1 MLFDKSIKKSMGM
14 TAEQISFVK
23 GMEKAGRLAAE
34 TLKYAES
41 LIRIGVSTKELDQAI
56 HEFTLSRGATSGPLG
71 YHGYPFAI
79 CTSVNDVICH
89 GPPNDYRL
97 KDGDII
103 NVDVSPVLDGF
114 FGDTSAT
121 FLVGNVSDKARD
133 ITDCAKN
140 AMWEGIKAISPGG
153 TTGDI
158 GFAIGKYVTRR
169 GYSAVKEIGGHGIG
183 RKFHDEPFVPSF
195 GKKGKGDRL
204 KPFTCLTV
212 EPMINENDKPYLEF
226 PISNSS
232 IMYYSTVDKTLSA
245 QFEHTV
251 LITDSGYEIMT
262 LL

>member
-1 MLFDKSIKKSMGM
+1 M
-14 TAEQISFVK
+14 TPERLSFIK
-23 GMEKAGRLAAE
+23 GMEKAGKLAAE

-41 LIRIGVSTKELDQAI
+41 LIRIGISTDEIDKAI
-56 HEFTLSRGATSGPLG
+56 AEFVLSRGATSGPLG
-71 YHGYPFAI
+71 YHGYPKAT

-89 GPPNDYRL
+89 GLPNEYKL

-103 NVDVSPVLDGF
+103 NVDVTPVLNGF

-121 FLVGNVSDKARD
+121 FLVGNVSERAKD

-140 AMWEGIKAISPGG
+140 AMWEGIKAITPGG

-169 GYSAVKEIGGHGIG
+169 GYAAVKEIGGHGIG

-204 KPFTCLTV
+204 KPYTCITV
-212 EPMINENDKPYLEF
+212 EPMINENDKPYLEYAI
-226 PISNSS
+226 PNST
-232 IMYYSTVDKTLSA
+232 IMYYSTADKTLSA

-251 LITDSGYEIMT
+251 LITDTGYEIMT
-262 LL
+262 LA